1 LATEDEIHGL
11 KTRHAA
17 QLMARPGV
25 SGVGVER
32 DGQGGYVLT
41 VHLESADPSL
51 AAGLPAE
58 IEGHAIRYCP
68 SGPYRKLPAIG
79 GDDGGK

>member
-1 LATEDEIHGL
+1 MATEDEIRDL

-17 QLMARPGV
+17 DLLARPGV

-41 VHLESADPSL
+41 VHLASGDPAVRASL
-51 AAGLPAE
+51 PE
-58 IEGHAIRYCP
+58 QIEGHLIRYSQ
-68 SGPYRKLPAIG
+68 SGPYRRFPAVKG
-79 GDDGGK
+79 AD